1 MIKNRR
7 IKVAALQ
14 SQNRRK
20 TSSTEKNKAN
30 KEGNTLKDR
39 VKRIAIGAD
48 HGAYDAKEAI
58 KTYLETVGYKVVDV
72 GTNNSTEK
80 VDYPDFAQAV
90 AKKVVSG
97 ECERGIMLDAAGI
110 GSSMAANKV
119 KGARAALCWNDATI
133 QNSRLHNNANVLTMG
148 TLQHSISDMC
158 SMSKLWLETRFEGGR
173 HWPRINKMM
182 SIERM

>member
-20 TSSTEKNKAN
+20 IGSTEKNKAN
-30 KEGNTLKDR
+30 NGGNTLKDR

-58 KTYLETVGYKVVDV
+58 KIYLETVGYKVTDV
-72 GTNNSTEK
+72 GTNNSTDK

-90 AKKVVSG
+90 AKKVVSS

-182 SIERM
+182 SIERK